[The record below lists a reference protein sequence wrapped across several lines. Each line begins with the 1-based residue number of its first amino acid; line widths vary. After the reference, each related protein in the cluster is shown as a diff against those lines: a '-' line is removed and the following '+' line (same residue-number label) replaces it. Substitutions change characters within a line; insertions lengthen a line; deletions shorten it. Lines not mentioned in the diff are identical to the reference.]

1 MQTKSEAL
9 SRYDFQLL
17 RYVPNVAAEEFFNIG
32 VLLYGAQRELLD
44 ARFASDFGRMNC
56 HPLVEMPYLESL
68 REEFEEHRLAG
79 EDFASYIN
87 ELCKNLSASLDVTTP
102 KTFWGGNA
110 LEAMDRLFDTYVT
123 TPQPLNGSER
133 DERPP
138 AGTRAALRL
147 RMEDSFQRHYLLDA
161 DRGLEANDSVQYGG
175 PRMRFTFDYSYRPNG
190 ATAYV
195 HGVAVRNE
203 INDATRLSFVF
214 ERMRRRNEGSALAV
228 VLGEG
233 VQDDTAELLAAS
245 GAVNWPVAQV
255 DKLAMAIRGELGL

>member
-1 MQTKSEAL
+1 MQTKSEAS
-9 SRYDFQLL
+9 SRYDFQLI
-17 RYVPNVAAEEFFNIG
+17 RYVPNVAAAEFFNVG

-44 ARFASDFGRMNC
+44 ARLASDFGRLKC
-56 HPLVEMPYLESL
+56 HPLVEMPYLEAL

-79 EDFASYIN
+79 EGLASYIK

-110 LEAMDRLFDTYVT
+110 PAEMDRLFDTYVT
-123 TPQPLNGSER
+123 TPKPLNGAER
-133 DERPP
+133 DERPL

-147 RMEDSFQRHYLLDA
+147 RMEDSFRRHYLLDA
-161 DRGLEANDSVQYGG
+161 DRGLKANDSVQYGG
-175 PRMRFTFDYSYRPNG
+175 RRMRFTFDYSYRPNG

-214 ERMRRRNEGSALAV
+214 ERMRRQNEGSALAV

-245 GAVNWPVAQV
+245 GAVSWPVAQV
-255 DKLAMAIRGELGL
+255 DKLAIAIRGELGL

>member
-1 MQTKSEAL
+1 MQTKSEES
-9 SRYDFQLL
+9 SRYDFQLI
-17 RYVPNVAAEEFFNIG
+17 RYVPNVAAAEFFNIG
-32 VLLYGAQRELLD
+32 VLLYGEQWELLD

-56 HPLVEMPYLESL
+56 HPLVEMPYLEAL

-79 EDFASYIN
+79 DGFSCYIN
-87 ELCKNLSASLDVTTP
+87 ELCKNLSASLDVTSP

-110 LEAMDRLFDTYVT
+110 LSEMDRLFDTYVK
-123 TPQPLNGSER
+123 TPKPLNGAEH
-133 DERPP
+133 DESPP

-147 RMEDSFQRHYLLDA
+147 RMEDSFRRHYLLDA
-161 DRGLEANDSVQYGG
+161 ERGLKTNDSVQYAG
-175 PRMRFTFDYSYRPNG
+175 PRMRFSFDYSYRPNG
-190 ATAYV
+190 AARYV
-195 HGVAVRNE
+195 HGIAVRNE

-214 ERMRRRNEGSALAV
+214 ERLQRQNKGSALAV

-255 DKLAMAIRGELGL
+255 DKLALAIREELGL